1 MTIAS
6 ARPQFSP
13 LSARGLRSL
22 AIYAVLLL
30 LPQLPRAAA
39 QRTPDPLNDAEIDEL
54 RDTKDEPD
62 KRLKLFVKFAQAR
75 LTSIDEVL
83 ADSKTPAADKPDKI
97 HDLLQDFLS
106 IYDELGDNLDM
117 YIGRKSDLRKP
128 LKDVVQGDTDFRARL
143 RRLKDATTD
152 SAAEKQYGFV
162 LDNAIDAVNSGAD
175 EHRQMLAQQ
184 QSGSHKNK

>member
-1 MTIAS
+1 MTISRAC
-6 ARPQFSP
+6 PEPSP
-13 LSARGLRSL
+13 ISTRAPRLL

-30 LPQLPRAAA
+30 LPLLPRAAA
-39 QRTPDPLNDAEIDEL
+39 QRTPDPLNNAEIDEL

-75 LTSIDEVL
+75 LASIDEVL
-83 ADSKTPAADKPDKI
+83 ADSKIPAADKPDKI

-128 LKDVVQGDTDFRARL
+128 LRDVVQGDSDFRARL
-143 RRLKDATTD
+143 RRLKDATRD
-152 SAAEKQYGFV
+152 PAAEKQYGFV

-175 EHRQMLAQQ
+175 EHRQMLVQQ
-184 QSGSHKNK
+184 QSGSHKQK